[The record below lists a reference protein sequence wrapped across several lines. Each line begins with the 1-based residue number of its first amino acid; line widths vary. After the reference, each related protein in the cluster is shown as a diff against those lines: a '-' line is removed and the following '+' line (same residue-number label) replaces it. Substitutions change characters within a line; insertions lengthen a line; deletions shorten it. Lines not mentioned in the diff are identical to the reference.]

1 MLASEAQDPKLL
13 AHYEGLIRKTAA
25 LYVDSCEED
34 YDDIVQLFRIKV
46 WKALLHFEPKRVKK
60 NAHLAGDKQRDR
72 FVFAC
77 VLNQAKDLTKRVK
90 RNWAYIEDI
99 APSESRSTG
108 AHHGHDYGA
117 ADRFDSRYLKATE
130 EQIFGVIQEG
140 LPLIPSS
147 LTDKERQVIAL
158 LYLDYNYGEISETA
172 ELPRKDVATLVRG
185 IREKMADWRPTP
197 ITASALSPEPDP
209 VPDTDSVLPLAA

>member
-1 MLASEAQDPKLL
+1 MLADQAQDPKLL

-46 WKALLHFEPKRVKK
+46 WKALLYFEPKRVKK
-60 NAHLAGDKQRDR
+60 NAHLAEDKQRDR

-90 RNWAYIEDI
+90 RNWAYMEDI
-99 APSESRSTG
+99 APSTARGEGNSAT
-108 AHHGHDYGA
+108 
-117 ADRFDSRYLKATE
+117 DRFDSRYLKATE
-130 EQIFGVIQEG
+130 EQVFGVIQEG

-147 LTDKERQVIAL
+147 LTQKERQVIAL
-158 LYLDYNYGEISETA
+158 LYLDFSYGEISETA

-197 ITASALSPEPDP
+197 VTASAPSPEPDP
-209 VPDTDSVLPLAA
+209 VPLAA